1 MMSLSP
7 RVLLSIDYEPVFAL
21 FRHYDKLTDPE
32 QRRDLDQRFTLDA
45 IDPIL
50 EQLGDSKASIYLV
63 GEIAGWYPEVLRR
76 SLPRATNLACIAISI
91 AP

>member
-1 MMSLSP
+1 MPLSP

-21 FRHYDKLTDPE
+21 FRHYDKLTDYE
-32 QRRDLDQRFTLDA
+32 QRRDLDAGFTLYA

-63 GEIAGWYPEVLRR
+63 GEIAGWYPDVPQKIVCIVTSTAR
-76 SLPRATNLACIAISI
+76 SSM
-91 AP
+91 